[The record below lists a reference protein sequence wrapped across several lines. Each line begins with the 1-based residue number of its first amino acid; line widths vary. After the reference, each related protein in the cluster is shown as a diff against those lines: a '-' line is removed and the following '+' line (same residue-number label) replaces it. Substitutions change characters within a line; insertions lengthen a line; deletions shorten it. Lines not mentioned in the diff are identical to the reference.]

1 MSEPADDRLTAAL
14 AALDTA
20 LDDPAGLSEAS
31 RAQRAAMLL
40 RIEAALSAAAEPRHP
55 DEAAALTARFS
66 VEHPALHDALQRLGA
81 MLTAS
86 GI

>member
-1 MSEPADDRLTAAL
+1 MSETADDRLAAAL
-14 AALDTA
+14 AALDEA
-20 LDDPAGLSEAS
+20 LEDPARLSEAS
-31 RAQRAAMLL
+31 RAQLAGTLL

-55 DEAAALTARFS
+55 DEAAAVTARFA

-81 MLTAS
+81 MLTGS

>member
-1 MSEPADDRLTAAL
+1 MHETADDRLAAAL
-14 AALDTA
+14 AALDQA
-20 LDDPAGLSEAS
+20 LEDPARLSEAS
-31 RAQRAAMLL
+31 RAQLAGTLL

-55 DEAAALTARFS
+55 DEAAAVTARFA